1 MKSVI
6 LTNPLLISLFA
17 VALVFLILDIIFK
30 KVQWAFKVGA
40 ALLTVGGVITSLLF
54 GATYQEVLIAVMTLA
69 IVLLFGMY
77 TKKKGEKD
85 GI

>member
-40 ALLTVGGVITSLLF
+40 ALLTVGGVVTSLLF
-54 GATYQEVLIAVMTLA
+54 GATYQEVLIAVMTLV

>member
-1 MKSVI
+1 MKSII

-17 VALVFLILDIIFK
+17 VALVLLVLDIIFK
-30 KVQWAFKVGA
+30 KVQWAFKLGA
-40 ALLTVGGVITSLLF
+40 SLLTVGAVIASLLF
-54 GATYQEVLIAVMTLA
+54 GATYQEIIIAIMTLT

-85 GI
+85 GV

>member
-85 GI
+85 GV

>member
-17 VALVFLILDIIFK
+17 VALVLLILDIIFK

-54 GATYQEVLIAVMTLA
+54 GATYQEVLIAVMTLV

>member
-17 VALVFLILDIIFK
+17 VALVLLILDIIFK

-54 GATYQEVLIAVMTLA
+54 GATYQEVLIAVMTLV

-85 GI
+85 GV

>member
-54 GATYQEVLIAVMTLA
+54 GATYQEVLIAVMTLV

>member
-17 VALVFLILDIIFK
+17 VALVLLILDIIFK

-54 GATYQEVLIAVMTLA
+54 GATYQEVLIAVMTLV
-69 IVLLFGMY
+69 IVLLFGVY

-85 GI
+85 GV

>member
-54 GATYQEVLIAVMTLA
+54 GATYQEVLIAVMTLV

-85 GI
+85 GV

>member
-17 VALVFLILDIIFK
+17 VALVLLILDIIFK

-54 GATYQEVLIAVMTLA
+54 GATYQEVLIAVMTLV
-69 IVLLFGMY
+69 IVLFFGMY

-85 GI
+85 GV